1 VNRVEE
7 ERMGWEIAGYRE
19 ILRGHLHLDG
29 VSARHLAERYG
40 TPLFVFSES
49 RVKAN
54 VRTLREQAR
63 RVHPRVKICYAAKA
77 NSLMAILAAVREAGA
92 DIEVNSGGELYKALR
107 AGFRPEQIVFN
118 GVSKTIEELE
128 EAIRAGIYAINV
140 DSLAELEMIA
150 AVAERVGKRA
160 NVALRLVPEIE
171 TGSHAGL
178 QTALFTSKFGFSPA
192 EIAEGFRCAL
202 AHQRSLNL
210 VGLHIHVGSQT
221 PTSTPYVRA
230 LALMWRYAVAWYRET
245 GHRLRHLNVGGGL
258 PVVYAHDD
266 RYMADFGERALLFR
280 AQWDMGALL
289 RSALAVAVEAA
300 DGRAAGELLEE
311 LEIVF
316 EPGRRVIAD
325 AGTLLVR
332 IRNIKTRP
340 ETGDT
345 WLFLDAGTELL
356 PSMSHYKWYY
366 HIISADRTAEPHQ
379 TPYKLAGPLCDGGDV
394 YFDIEGAGRLPPY
407 RFLPEGLGIG
417 NILAVL
423 DAGAYTVAQMS
434 NYNGRPLPAVV
445 LIRDSGELRLI
456 RPRQSYDDLVRDEW
470 V

>member
-1 VNRVEE
+1 
-7 ERMGWEIAGYRE
+7 
-19 ILRGHLHLDG
+19 
-29 VSARHLAERYG
+29 
-40 TPLFVFSES
+40 
-49 RVKAN
+49 
-54 VRTLREQAR
+54 
-63 RVHPRVKICYAAKA
+63 
-77 NSLMAILAAVREAGA
+77 
-92 DIEVNSGGELYKALR
+92 
-107 AGFRPEQIVFN
+107 
-118 GVSKTIEELE
+118 
-128 EAIRAGIYAINV
+128 
-140 DSLAELEMIA
+140 
-150 AVAERVGKRA
+150 
-160 NVALRLVPEIE
+160 
-171 TGSHAGL
+171 
-178 QTALFTSKFGFSPA
+178 
-192 EIAEGFRCAL
+192 
-202 AHQRSLNL
+202 
-210 VGLHIHVGSQT
+210 
-221 PTSTPYVRA
+221 
-230 LALMWRYAVAWYRET
+230 
-245 GHRLRHLNVGGGL
+245 
-258 PVVYAHDD
+258 
-266 RYMADFGERALLFR
+266 MADFGERALLFR